1 MVLAAAALLR
11 GHRERTEEKLAEA
24 EHLLTDAAP
33 VQQSLPRRW
42 ITLYLSTR
50 RGIAETRWSA
60 YVESSLIIGSD
71 AAQCDLCLA
80 DGRTRPQHAVLEVES
95 NGVTLRPLDGAAVMV
110 NGDPIG
116 GEYRLQNGDTIKIGR
131 TTLRLVL

>member
-1 MVLAAAALLR
+1 MLFR
-11 GHRERTEEKLAEA
+11 
-24 EHLLTDAAP
+24 
-33 VQQSLPRRW
+33 S
-42 ITLYLSTR
+42 
-50 RGIAETRWSA
+50 
-60 YVESSLIIGSD
+60 
-71 AAQCDLCLA
+71 
-80 DGRTRPQHAVLEVES
+80 EVES

>member
-1 MVLAAAALLR
+1 M
-11 GHRERTEEKLAEA
+11 
-24 EHLLTDAAP
+24 
-33 VQQSLPRRW
+33 
-42 ITLYLSTR
+42 
-50 RGIAETRWSA
+50 
-60 YVESSLIIGSD
+60 ESSLIIGSD

-95 NGVTLRPLDGAAVMV
+95 NGVTLRPLDEAAVMV

-116 GEYRLQNGDTIKIGR
+116 GENGDTIKIGR

>member
-1 MVLAAAALLR
+1 M
-11 GHRERTEEKLAEA
+11 
-24 EHLLTDAAP
+24 
-33 VQQSLPRRW
+33 
-42 ITLYLSTR
+42 
-50 RGIAETRWSA
+50 
-60 YVESSLIIGSD
+60 ESSLIIGSD

-95 NGVTLRPLDGAAVMV
+95 NGVTLRPLEGAAVMV